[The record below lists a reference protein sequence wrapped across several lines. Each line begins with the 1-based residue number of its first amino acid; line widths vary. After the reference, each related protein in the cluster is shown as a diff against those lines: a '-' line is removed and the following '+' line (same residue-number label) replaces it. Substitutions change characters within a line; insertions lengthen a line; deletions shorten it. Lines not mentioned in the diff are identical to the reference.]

1 MIATTHSMKLTGIDG
16 TAVLVEC
23 ETIPGKTGI
32 HLVGLADEAV
42 RNSLIHVASALQSQG
57 YNLPGSKIV
66 INVAPPDPIKTGSGH
81 DLAIALAI
89 IAASGQDN
97 GLDEDGSSNLTNLL
111 YGLKDWLVYGELDH
125 KGNILP
131 VPGCVQAVEA
141 AIAAG
146 CRGVVIPRANAAEV
160 RDVFTEEDIPIYA
173 VKDII
178 HAIGAIAGPDY
189 AITVWELP
197 EEKKQAVKKAVP
209 AWNAL
214 AGRDAERRALEVA
227 AAGGHHLLLAGPVG
241 SGKDILARALLDIL
255 PPVTREEALAIAKVY
270 SASGA
275 GQMYAHSPEGNHFR
289 PFRAPH
295 HSSPKAALFGEC
307 SGASIIPGEFSRA
320 HKGVLFLDEIA
331 EAPKSTLEALR
342 GPMEDKEITISRL
355 NSKVTLPADF
365 QLLTGTSLCPCGR
378 YGDGD
383 SCHCTPG
390 QRSNYLSRLG
400 NPLFD
405 HIDVHLFVRKRETDD
420 PTAVLPEGESRESV
434 AHRVQ
439 KAREIQRQRFEDGRL
454 NADMK
459 SKDIAK
465 HCVLGDEEKA
475 VIERVMNA
483 LGLSYR
489 SYTRNLKVA
498 RTIADLAGEK
508 DIRKEHLL
516 EAAGYRFLDRR
527 ELIPCA
533 DGFDAT
539 KDIRETDKKES

>member
-1 MIATTHSMKLTGIDG
+1 MKLTGIDG

-32 HLVGLADEAV
+32 HLVGLADESV

-57 YNLPGSKIV
+57 YNLPGSKII

-97 GLDEDGSSNLTNLL
+97 GPDEDGSGNLTNLL
-111 YGLKDWLVYGELDH
+111 YGLKDWLVFGELDH
-125 KGNILP
+125 KGNLLP
-131 VPGCVQAVEA
+131 VPGCVQAVDA

-146 CRGVVIPRANAAEV
+146 CKGVIIPQENAGEIQ
-160 RDVFTEEDIPIYA
+160 DIFSEDDIPVYA
-173 VKDII
+173 VEDLI

-189 AITVWELP
+189 AMTVWELH
-197 EEKKQAVKKAVP
+197 ENRKHDGKKTVP
-209 AWNAL
+209 AWDTL

-227 AAGGHHLLLAGPVG
+227 AAGRHNILLAGPTG
-241 SGKDILARALLDIL
+241 SEKRTLAQALRDIL
-255 PPVTREEALAIAKVY
+255 PPVTREEALAIAKVN
-270 SASGA
+270 SATGV
-275 GQMYAHSPEGNHFR
+275 GEMYAHSPRGNHSR
-289 PFRAPH
+289 PFEAPH
-295 HSSPKAALFGEC
+295 HSCSKAALFGQC
-307 SGASIIPGEFSRA
+307 SGGSVIPGAFTCA

-331 EAPKSTLEALR
+331 EAPKFTLEALR
-342 GPMEDKEITISRL
+342 GPVEDKEITISYM

-365 QLLTGTSLCPCGR
+365 LFVAGTTLCPCGR

-383 SCHCTPG
+383 PCHCTAG

-405 HIDVHLFVRKRETDD
+405 HIDVHLFVRKPVPGATDS
-420 PTAVLPEGESRESV
+420 VLPAGESRENV
-434 AHRVQ
+434 ALRVQ
-439 KAREIQRQRFEDGRL
+439 KAREIQRLRFGDGRL

-475 VIERVMNA
+475 VIERVMDA

-489 SYTRNLKVA
+489 SYTRILKVA

-533 DGFDAT
+533 DGFDAA